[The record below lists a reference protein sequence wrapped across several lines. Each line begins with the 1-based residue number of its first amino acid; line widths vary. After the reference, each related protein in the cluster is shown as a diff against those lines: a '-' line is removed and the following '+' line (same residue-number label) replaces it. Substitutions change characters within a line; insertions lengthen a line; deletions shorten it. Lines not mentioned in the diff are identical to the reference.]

1 MRVVLA
7 SKSPRRKE
15 LMNLLNIDYEII
27 VSSSEERMNEK
38 LNIYDQSK
46 ELAYDKAKN
55 VFDTLEGDRIVIG
68 SDTIVVKNNKIYGKP
83 ISREDA
89 FNMIKELQN
98 DIHEVITSVSVLI
111 EKDGQIK
118 EYVDLD
124 ITKVHVKEMSDKEI
138 DNWIN
143 TGNALDKAGAY
154 GIQSEFAIHIDKIE
168 GNYHSV
174 VGLPIHKVYEILKKE
189 NIL

>member
-1 MRVVLA
+1 MRVILA

-15 LMNLLNIDYEII
+15 LMNFLNIDYEII
-27 VSSSEERMNEK
+27 VSSSEEKLQEN

-46 ELAYDKAKN
+46 ALAYDKAKD
-55 VFDTLEGDRIVIG
+55 VFDIVEGNKAVIG
-68 SDTIVVKNNKIYGKP
+68 SDTIVVKDNKIYGKP
-83 ISREDA
+83 VSKEDA

-111 EKDGQIK
+111 EKDGEIK
-118 EYVDLD
+118 EYVDVD
-124 ITKVHVKEMSDKEI
+124 VTKVHIKPMSDEEI
-138 DNWIN
+138 NSWIE

-154 GIQSEFAIHIDKIE
+154 GIQSEFAIHIDKME

>member
-1 MRVVLA
+1 
-7 SKSPRRKE
+7 
-15 LMNLLNIDYEII
+15 
-27 VSSSEERMNEK
+27 
-38 LNIYDQSK
+38 
-46 ELAYDKAKN
+46 
-55 VFDTLEGDRIVIG
+55 
-68 SDTIVVKNNKIYGKP
+68 
-83 ISREDA
+83 
-89 FNMIKELQN
+89 MIKELQN
-98 DIHEVITSVSVLI
+98 DIHEVITSVSILI

>member
-1 MRVVLA
+1 MRVILA

-15 LMNLLNIDYEII
+15 LMDLLNINYEII
-27 VSSSEERMNEK
+27 VSSSEEIMDKNLSLYE
-38 LNIYDQSK
+38 QSK
-46 ELAYDKAKN
+46 ALAYEKAKS
-55 VFDTLEGDRIVIG
+55 VFDTVEGDKVVIG

-83 ISREDA
+83 VSKQDA

-98 DIHEVITSVSVLI
+98 DIHEVITSICILT
-111 EKDGQIK
+111 EKNGEVK

-124 ITKVHVKEMSDKEI
+124 ITKVHVTEMNAEEI
-138 DNWIN
+138 NAWID

-174 VGLPIHKVYEILKKE
+174 VGLPIHKVYEFLKKE
-189 NIL
+189 KII

>member
-83 ISREDA
+83 VSREDA

-98 DIHEVITSVSVLI
+98 DIHEVITSVSILI